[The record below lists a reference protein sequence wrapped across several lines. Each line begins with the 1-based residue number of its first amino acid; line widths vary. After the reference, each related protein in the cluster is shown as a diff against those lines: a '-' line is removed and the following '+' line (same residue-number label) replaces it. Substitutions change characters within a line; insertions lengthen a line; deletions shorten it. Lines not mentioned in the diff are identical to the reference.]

1 MIVNKSMFPLQAGF
15 GVISK
20 MHNQFSLLQTQLGTG
35 NKAQTLSQMGKDL
48 PVSLSARSRLT
59 QIEGYMANV
68 EQVNLR
74 LSFYNN
80 ALTRMDKMEGEARNS
95 AVQGQYGSNNI
106 NMATLPGLSKAR
118 FDELITMLS
127 ADVNGRH
134 LYGGSK
140 TDSVP
145 VRPTEELLNGIGGRA
160 GYATIVTERR
170 AADLGQ
176 SGHGRLN
183 AEIDNLAPTTVRLA
197 EDGAHPFGLKLST
210 VSQVG
215 GRVSIDTSAQKAEP
229 AALAFTFDDANL
241 PRVGESITLGFT
253 LPDGTETQITLRASD
268 EDTGAK
274 GEFTIGGDAATT
286 AVNFQTALLEKI
298 QIVAEGELMGAS
310 TFAAAENFFNAAGE
324 PVVRVAGN
332 DPYTATT
339 LRVATASDTVQWY
352 NGETAA
358 VSASNLGRLAV
369 SGSDGNS
376 VSVKGLEPSSLAHGF
391 QITAASAQSSA
402 FPPTSTLPNVAQTSG
417 PPSSLSVRFDQ
428 LPTAGDKV
436 VFTLTE
442 PSGKQR
448 EVTLEAVTGR
458 AGPGQFTIGTVTA
471 SGDAIAN
478 TTANF
483 EQAITRAISAEAT
496 QAEGNPR
503 QAVSAA
509 VEDNGRVN
517 YGMQANEMGYLRM
530 IRSFAALS
538 IETYPEAIAAT
549 DPNSIDLNAARAR
562 FDAMASRQASQ
573 LSEARNS
580 ERGSVE
586 MVTMEI
592 GVAQANLLAAT
603 ERHTDYRAQLQN
615 LLSEA
620 ETVNKED
627 IAMQLL
633 SLQTRLQASYQVT
646 SMVSQLSLVHYL

>member
-20 MHNQFSLLQTQLGTG
+20 MNSQFALLQTQLGTG
-35 NKAQTLSQMGKDL
+35 NKAQTLAQMGKDL

-59 QIEGYMANV
+59 QIEGYMGNV

-118 FDELITMLS
+118 FDELVTMLN
-127 ADVNGRH
+127 ADVNGRY
-134 LYGGSK
+134 LYGGNK
-140 TDSVP
+140 TDTLP
-145 VRPTEELLNGIGGRA
+145 LKPTEELLNGVGGRA
-160 GYATIVTERR
+160 GYATVVTERR

-176 SGHGRLN
+176 SGYGRLTTD
-183 AEIDNLAPTTVRLA
+183 IDVLTPETVTFA
-197 EDGAHPFGLKLST
+197 EDGAHPFGMKLST

-215 GRVSIDTSAQKAEP
+215 GRVAIDTSAQNADP

-241 PRVGESITLGFT
+241 PRAGESITLGFT
-253 LPDGTETQITLRASD
+253 LPDGSETQITLRASE
-268 EDTGAK
+268 EDTGTK
-274 GEFTIGGDAATT
+274 GEFTIGEDAATT
-286 AVNFQTALLEKI
+286 AANFQTALLEKI
-298 QIVAEGELMGAS
+298 HIAAEGELMGAS

-324 PVVRVAGN
+324 PVVRVAGS
-332 DPYTATT
+332 DPYTATS
-339 LRVATASDTVQWY
+339 LRVATPSDTVQWY

-358 VSASNLGRLAV
+358 VSASNLGRLGV
-369 SGSDGNS
+369 SSSGGDS
-376 VSVKGLEPSSLAHGF
+376 VTVKGLEPSSFAHGF
-391 QITAASAQSSA
+391 RITAASSQSSQ
-402 FPPTSTLPNVAQTSG
+402 FPPTATLPTVTQTAG
-417 PPSSLSVRFDQ
+417 PPSSLSVQFSQ

-436 VFTLTE
+436 TFTLTE
-442 PSGKQR
+442 PSGKER

-471 SGDAIAN
+471 AGDAIAN

-483 EQAITRAISAEAT
+483 EQAITRSLSTTAAL
-496 QAEGNPR
+496 AEGNPR

-538 IETYPEAIAAT
+538 IETYPEAAGAE
-549 DPNSIDLNAARAR
+549 DPNSIDLNPARAR
-562 FDAMASRQASQ
+562 FDALASRQASQ

-580 ERGSVE
+580 ERGSIE
-586 MVTMEI
+586 MVTMEL
-592 GVAQANLLAAT
+592 GVAQSNLLAAT
-603 ERHTDYRAQLQN
+603 QRHTNYKAQLEN
-615 LLSEA
+615 LLGEA
-620 ETVNKED
+620 EAVNKED
-627 IAMQLL
+627 VAMQLL
-633 SLQTRLQASYQVT
+633 ALQTRLQASYQAT
-646 SMVSQLSLVHYL
+646 AMVSQLSLVNFL